1 MYAWISAGYAA
12 TLSPYPLPLTR
23 ERESWRYSDIIVGG

>member
-1 MYAWISAGYAA
+1 MIVANCRWL

-23 ERESWRYSDIIVGG
+23 ERGNRKYTP